1 MVLGVTLKGL
11 AAEVGLA
18 FKDVV
23 ALYVLFLVEAN
34 VKLGWFHDFKVEAAR
49 EFIAVEGLDLRFAA
63 IDTDYD
69 RGAAGFGVT
78 IVSSIEI
85 Y

>member
-1 MVLGVTLKGL
+1 M
-11 AAEVGLA
+11 
-18 FKDVV
+18 
-23 ALYVLFLVEAN
+23 
-34 VKLGWFHDFKVEAAR
+34 EAAR
-49 EFIAVEGLDLRFAA
+49 EFIAVEGLGLRFAA

-78 IVSSIEI
+78 IVSSIEV